1 MTVRFALR
9 TLFKTPFVTSV
20 AILSLALGIGANTAI
35 YSIFDQL
42 LRRPL
47 PVPEPHQLVNL
58 EAPPPKPGSTSCNQA
73 GDCDRV
79 FSYPMFRDLE
89 RIQTEFTALG
99 GHCLFGANV
108 AARGQT
114 LSGDGL
120 FVSGGYFSTLQL
132 NPALGRLL
140 GPEDEKAPGEA
151 HVVVLS
157 HAYWTSRF
165 GGDPTV
171 LNQTITVNGQLM
183 TVVGVGPE
191 GFDGTTLGVRPVVF
205 VPITLRDIFQPGA
218 RTSTFE
224 NRRSY
229 WIYVFGRLKP
239 GVTIEQARIALNV
252 PYRSILND
260 VEAPLQVGM
269 SDQTMA
275 KFRARQ
281 VTIVPGERGQSGV
294 DREARSPL
302 ILLLAVTVLVLLIAC
317 ANIAN
322 LLLARSAARAGE
334 MAVRLSIGASRRH
347 LITQLLIE
355 SCLLASFGGVGGLLV
370 AKWTLD
376 VMTAILPPEVATATH
391 FHLDWGIL
399 PVTAA
404 VTLGTGILFGIFP
417 ALHSTRPDL
426 MASIKGLAGQP
437 SGARAAARFRT
448 VLATSQVALS
458 MALLVAAGLFMKSLI
473 NISRVDLGLNPDHV
487 VTFRVAPVFNGYKP
501 ERSRQFFQDL
511 EHALTAQPGV
521 VSVSDSTVPLLS
533 GSNNNNDVL
542 VEGFQAGLDTNV
554 SSRFTRVGPDYFR
567 TLGIRILAGREFS
580 DADANGA
587 PKVAIVNEAFLKKFG
602 LGPDAVGRHIGS
614 KSDNTLDTEIVGI
627 ARNAKYSEVKQ
638 EMLPTYFLPYR
649 QADVGL
655 LTYYVRTS
663 SDPDAFMATVRR
675 ETLKLDPNLPV
686 DEMKTLPAQI
696 QQNVFLDRFVTI
708 LSTAF
713 AVLATLL
720 AAVGLYGVLAYTVSL
735 RTKEIGLRMALG
747 AQPTRVRGMVLRQ
760 VAVMIAVGGTIGL
773 TAAVWVSSIA
783 SALLFEMKGWD
794 PLVLVSAAI
803 GLTFVALAAGFAP
816 ANRAA
821 HIEPMR
827 ALRYE

>member
-1 MTVRFALR
+1 MTVRLALR
-9 TLFKTPFVTSV
+9 TLFKTPFVTGV

-35 YSIFDQL
+35 YSVFDQL

-47 PVPEPHQLVNL
+47 PVPEPSRLVNL
-58 EAPPPKPGSTSCNQA
+58 EAPPPKPGNTSCNQA

-89 RIQTEFTALG
+89 RAQSVFTGIAA
-99 GHCLFGANV
+99 HCLFGANV
-108 AARGQT
+108 AAHGET

-120 FVSGGYFSTLQL
+120 FISGSYFSTLQL
-132 NPALGRLL
+132 KPAIGRLL
-140 GPEDEKAPGEA
+140 GPDDDKIPGEA
-151 HVVVLS
+151 HVAVLS

-165 GGDPTV
+165 GQDREI
-171 LNQTITVNGQLM
+171 LNQPITVNGQPM
-183 TVVGVGPE
+183 TVIGVGPE
-191 GFDGTTLGVRPVVF
+191 GFDGTTLGAKPVVF
-205 VPITLRDIFQPGA
+205 VPLTMRDIFQPGA
-218 RTSTFE
+218 RISTFE

-229 WIYVFGRLKP
+229 WAYLFARLKP
-239 GVTIEQARIALNV
+239 GVTIEQARTALNV
-252 PYRSILND
+252 PYKSILNE
-260 VEAPLQVGM
+260 VEAPLQVAM

-275 KFRARQ
+275 KFRERQ
-281 VTIVPGERGQSGV
+281 VLLLPGERGQSGI
-294 DREARSPL
+294 DRDARTPL
-302 ILLLAVTVLVLLIAC
+302 ILLLSVTALVLLIAC

-347 LITQLLIE
+347 LITQLLVE
-355 SCLLASFGGVGGLLV
+355 SCLLASFGGIGGLLV
-370 AKWTLD
+370 AQWTLH
-376 VMTAILPPEVATATH
+376 VITALLPPEAAATTQLR
-391 FHLDWGIL
+391 LDWGIL

-404 VTLGTGILFGIFP
+404 VTLGTGFLFGIFP

-426 MASIKGLAGQP
+426 IASIKGQAGQP

-458 MALLVAAGLFMKSLI
+458 MALLVAAGLFMKSLV
-473 NISRVDLGLNPDHV
+473 NISRVELGLNPDNV
-487 VTFRVAPVFNGYKP
+487 VMFRVAPVFNGYKP

-511 EHALTAQPGV
+511 EHALAAQPGV
-521 VSVSDSTVPLLS
+521 VSVSDSNVPLLS

-542 VEGFQAGLDTNV
+542 VEGFEAGLDTNV
-554 SSRFTRVGPDYFR
+554 SSRTNRVGPGYFR
-567 TLGIRILAGREFS
+567 TLGMKLLSGREFS
-580 DADANGA
+580 ESDGNASA
-587 PKVAIVNEAFLKKFG
+587 KVAIVNEAFLKKFS
-602 LGPDAVGRHIGS
+602 LGPDAVGRHMGM
-614 KSDNTLDTEIVGI
+614 KSENKLDIEIVGI
-627 ARNAKYSEVKQ
+627 AANAKYSQVKQ

-649 QADVGL
+649 QGDVGL
-655 LTYYVRTS
+655 MTFYVRTS
-663 SDPDAFMATVRR
+663 ANTDALMAAIRR
-675 ETLKLDPNLPV
+675 EVSKLDPNLPV
-686 DEMKTLPAQI
+686 DNLKTLPDQI
-696 QQNVFLDRFVTI
+696 QQNVFLDRFVTV

-720 AAVGLYGVLAYTVSL
+720 AAIGLYGVLAYTVSQ

-747 AQPTRVRGMVLRQ
+747 AQPQRVRGMVLKQ
-760 VAVMIAVGGTIGL
+760 VALMMVIGGTIGL
-773 TAAVWVSSIA
+773 TAAVWLGSVA

-821 HIEPMR
+821 HIDPMR

>member
-1 MTVRFALR
+1 MTLRFALR

-35 YSIFDQL
+35 YSVFDQL

-47 PVPEPHQLVNL
+47 PVPDPGRLVNL
-58 EAPPPKPGSTSCNQA
+58 EAPPPKPGNTSCNQA

-89 RIQTEFTALG
+89 RSQSVFAGLAA
-99 GHCLFGANV
+99 HCLFGANV

-120 FVSGGYFSTLQL
+120 FVSGSYFPTLQL
-132 NPALGRLL
+132 TPTLGRLR
-140 GPEDEKAPGEA
+140 GPDDDKAPGGA
-151 HVVVLS
+151 LVAVLS
-157 HAYWTSRF
+157 HAYWTTRF
-165 GGDPTV
+165 GQDPSV
-171 LNQTITVNGQLM
+171 LSQPIVVNGQPM

-191 GFDGTTLGVRPVVF
+191 GFDGTTLGAKPVVF
-205 VPITLRDIFQPGA
+205 VPLTFRDIFQPGA
-218 RTSTFE
+218 RISTFE

-229 WIYVFGRLKP
+229 WAYLFARLKP
-239 GVTIEQARIALNV
+239 GVTIEQARTALNV
-252 PYRSILND
+252 PYKSILNE
-260 VEAPLQVGM
+260 VEAPLQVAM

-275 KFRARQ
+275 KFRERQ
-281 VTIVPGERGQSGV
+281 VLLVAGERGQSGI
-294 DREARSPL
+294 DRDARTPI
-302 ILLLAVTVLVLLIAC
+302 ILLLSVTALVLLIAC

-347 LITQLLIE
+347 LITQLLTE
-355 SCLLASFGGVGGLLV
+355 SCLLASFGGAGGLLV
-370 AKWTLD
+370 AQWTLHGI
-376 VMTAILPPEVATATH
+376 TAMLPPEAAATTQLR
-391 FHLDWGIL
+391 LDWGIL

-404 VTLGTGILFGIFP
+404 VTLGTGFLFGIFP

-426 MASIKGLAGQP
+426 IASIKGQAGQP

-458 MALLVAAGLFMKSLI
+458 MALLVAAGLFMKSLV
-473 NISRVDLGLNPDHV
+473 NISRVELGLNPDHV
-487 VTFRVAPVFNGYKP
+487 VTFRVAPLFNGYKP

-511 EHALTAQPGV
+511 EHALAAQPGV
-521 VSVSDSTVPLLS
+521 ASVSGSNVPLLS

-554 SSRFTRVGPDYFR
+554 SSRTNRVGPGYFR
-567 TLGIRILAGREFS
+567 TLGMKLLSGREFS
-580 DADANGA
+580 ESDGNGT
-587 PKVAIVNEAFLKKFG
+587 PKVAIVNEAFLKKFN
-602 LGPDAVGRHIGS
+602 LGPDAVGRHMGM
-614 KSDNTLDTEIVGI
+614 KSDNKLDVEIVGI
-627 ARNAKYSEVKQ
+627 AANAKYSQVKQ

-655 LTYYVRTS
+655 MTFYVRTS
-663 SDPDAFMATVRR
+663 GNTDPLMATIRR
-675 ETLKLDPNLPV
+675 EVTKLDPNLPV
-686 DEMKTLPAQI
+686 DNLKTLPDQI
-696 QQNVFLDRFVTI
+696 QQNVFLDRFVTV

-720 AAVGLYGVLAYTVSL
+720 AAIGLYGVLAYTVSQ

-747 AQPTRVRGMVLRQ
+747 AQPQRVRGMVLKQ
-760 VAVMIAVGGTIGL
+760 VALMMTIGGTIGL
-773 TAAVWVSSIA
+773 TAAVWIGSVA

-803 GLTFVALAAGFAP
+803 GLTVVALAAGFAP

-821 HIEPMR
+821 HIDPMR

>member
-1 MTVRFALR
+1 MTVRLALR
-9 TLFKTPFVTSV
+9 TLFKTPFVTGV

-35 YSIFDQL
+35 YSVFDQL

-47 PVPEPHQLVNL
+47 PVPEPNRLVNL
-58 EAPPPKPGSTSCNQA
+58 EAPPPKPGNTSCNQA

-89 RIQTEFTALG
+89 RAQSVFTGIAA
-99 GHCLFGANV
+99 HCLFGANV

-120 FVSGGYFSTLQL
+120 FISGSYFSTLQL
-132 NPALGRLL
+132 KPAIGRLL
-140 GPEDEKAPGEA
+140 GPDDDKTPGEA
-151 HVVVLS
+151 HVAVLS
-157 HAYWTSRF
+157 HAYWTTRF
-165 GGDPTV
+165 GQDREI
-171 LNQTITVNGQLM
+171 LNQPITVNGQPM
-183 TVVGVGPE
+183 TVIGVGPE
-191 GFDGTTLGVRPVVF
+191 GFDGTTLGAKPVVF
-205 VPITLRDIFQPGA
+205 VPLTMRDIFQPGA
-218 RTSTFE
+218 RISTFE

-229 WIYVFGRLKP
+229 WAYLFARLKP
-239 GVTIEQARIALNV
+239 GVTIEQARTALNG
-252 PYRSILND
+252 PYQSILNE
-260 VEAPLQVGM
+260 VEAPLQVAM

-275 KFRARQ
+275 KFRERQ
-281 VTIVPGERGQSGV
+281 VLLVPGERGQSGI
-294 DREARSPL
+294 DRDARTPL
-302 ILLLAVTVLVLLIAC
+302 ILLLSVTALVLLIAC

-370 AKWTLD
+370 AQWTLK
-376 VMTAILPPEVATATH
+376 VLTAMLPPEAAATTQL
-391 FHLDWGIL
+391 HLDWGIL

-404 VTLGTGILFGIFP
+404 VTLGTGFLFGIFP

-426 MASIKGLAGQP
+426 IASIKGQAGQP

-458 MALLVAAGLFMKSLI
+458 MALLVAAGLFMKSLV
-473 NISRVDLGLNPDHV
+473 NISRVELGLNPDNV
-487 VTFRVAPVFNGYKP
+487 VMFRVAPVFNGYKP

-511 EHALTAQPGV
+511 EHVLAAQPGV
-521 VSVSDSTVPLLS
+521 VSVSGSSVPLLS

-554 SSRFTRVGPDYFR
+554 SSRFTRVGPGYLR
-567 TLGIRILAGREFS
+567 TLGMRLLSGREFS
-580 DADANGA
+580 EADGNGA
-587 PKVAIVNEAFLKKFG
+587 PKVAIVNEAFLKKFN
-602 LGPDAVGRHIGS
+602 LGPDAVGRHMGM
-614 KSDNTLDTEIVGI
+614 KSDNRLDIEIVGI
-627 ARNAKYSEVKQ
+627 AANAKYSQVKQ

-655 LTYYVRTS
+655 MTYYVRTS
-663 SDPDAFMATVRR
+663 SNMDALMGSIRR
-675 ETLKLDPNLPV
+675 EVMKLDPNLPV
-686 DEMKTLPAQI
+686 DQLKTLPDQI
-696 QQNVFLDRFVTI
+696 QQNVFLDRFITI

-720 AAVGLYGVLAYTVSL
+720 AAIGLYGVLAYTVSQ

-747 AQPTRVRGMVLRQ
+747 AQPQRVRGMVLKQ
-760 VAVMIAVGGTIGL
+760 VALMVAIGGTLGL
-773 TAAVWVSSIA
+773 TTAVWVGSVA
-783 SALLFEMKGWD
+783 SALLFQMKGWD
-794 PLVLVSAAI
+794 PIVLVSAAI
-803 GLTFVALAAGFAP
+803 GLTFVALAAGFVP

-821 HIEPMR
+821 HIDPMR